1 MGGNGNVARA
11 PRVFKCIQIA
21 ELPEFEAPT
30 RGTMVRRHVA
40 FAAALAL
47 ASCVDADVPAFCTGP
62 ACRGS
67 GAGAPA
73 RSAAGGLAPRMVAA
87 GDYLSSLGTGAA
99 EQAQAAPAWTEPAGY
114 VPRASQPATAQAPA
128 TAHPHGPTPPAPET
142 SEPRWTAPVGYKPR
156 RAAQSAG
163 PAGATARSM
172 AQACQ
177 TASGP
182 VGAPP
187 AEDAEAVMAR
197 VSEMMMARGSETG
210 APAQAKLRPA
220 YGGYDPKSRAQSE
233 PAQLYSAAA
242 VPLTSAVADAP
253 RHVAAPAAK
262 VEPYAVA
269 DAPRHPAPAAK
280 FEPYGG
286 YDPKSRVLSTHAS
299 TTSEPVQTSRPA
311 ETSATFPFPPTPQAA
326 SKWAP
331 YAGYDP
337 LKRRTAAPAPEA
349 SAPSPPTEPTTTDAT
364 SEEPARVLPAKKWQP
379 YGGYVPGRR
388 KTEAAAQPMP
398 WPSASHVVHAS
409 THVPATSAS
418 ADKASELWRQRMVQG
433 LAAQSQTPQ
442 HVQAPA
448 AMPLKDT
455 HAAHAELEKSLV
467 DQRFGPF
474 AAADSEDDELSLAPS
489 VNTLDAASPERAQR
503 ELDALGSIKNDFL
516 ARLDAAGAR
525 AAGEHMCTHAHA
537 RRIMRVCA
545 AGVRRQSWR
554 GVMRVHSCGTT
565 PPHATLR
572 PHARRGPV
580 AMRRSVR
587 LKRRL

>member
-1 MGGNGNVARA
+1 
-11 PRVFKCIQIA
+11 
-21 ELPEFEAPT
+21 
-30 RGTMVRRHVA
+30 
-40 FAAALAL
+40 
-47 ASCVDADVPAFCTGP
+47 
-62 ACRGS
+62 
-67 GAGAPA
+67 
-73 RSAAGGLAPRMVAA
+73 
-87 GDYLSSLGTGAA
+87 
-99 EQAQAAPAWTEPAGY
+99 
-114 VPRASQPATAQAPA
+114 
-128 TAHPHGPTPPAPET
+128 
-142 SEPRWTAPVGYKPR
+142 
-156 RAAQSAG
+156 
-163 PAGATARSM
+163 
-172 AQACQ
+172 
-177 TASGP
+177 
-182 VGAPP
+182 
-187 AEDAEAVMAR
+187 MAR

-269 DAPRHPAPAAK
+269 DTPRHPAPAAK

-286 YDPKSRVLSTHAS
+286 YDPKGRVLSTHAS

-311 ETSATFPFPPTPQAA
+311 ETSATFPFPPTPPAA

-525 AAGEHMCTHAHA
+525 AAGRMDGHLRELAAPTEAANNIVNLYTPAQGEGAAQGPATNSLATADGLQKAHSD
-537 RRIMRVCA
+537 IMRKLQRA
-545 AGVRRQSWR
+545 AGSPTES
-554 GVMRVHSCGTT
+554 HTT
-565 PPHATLR
+565 QNNIVQTNKTAKTNTLTQMGSASAA
-572 PHARRGPV
+572 P
-580 AMRRSVR
+580 SK
-587 LKRRL
+587 LL